1 MSGGMQPSRTIE
13 SKRPERRAVWVVSV
27 VVIAFSVVSFCLRVN
42 GRLYGQNLFLIL
54 CFGLSAVVFPFLIFL
69 RRCQQA
75 ASPWRKYAAVEIVVQ
90 AIFCFSFSCIFRL
103 LNGGP
108 LAQFYGVGE
117 SGVLSAY
124 ESIFVWFICLIALVI
139 QRHFMFTDDLSR
151 EGNVI
156 VGGCLGIIG
165 ILMPKLLE
173 SYEMLQAYCYDSSCG
188 ADDQLGIVQYEV
200 AIAASASLATLFAAG
215 VLAPTWK
222 LWIFGLYDDDDR
234 KRLDRGGLQVANE
247 SELQDSSPS
256 ASVLRKQPQ
265 RNVTPHPLLEAAVSG
280 VVAGVCLSIANR
292 LFGRR

>member
-1 MSGGMQPSRTIE
+1 
-13 SKRPERRAVWVVSV
+13 
-27 VVIAFSVVSFCLRVN
+27 
-42 GRLYGQNLFLIL
+42 
-54 CFGLSAVVFPFLIFL
+54 
-69 RRCQQA
+69 
-75 ASPWRKYAAVEIVVQ
+75 
-90 AIFCFSFSCIFRL
+90 
-103 LNGGP
+103 
-108 LAQFYGVGE
+108 
-117 SGVLSAY
+117 
-124 ESIFVWFICLIALVI
+124 
-139 QRHFMFTDDLSR
+139 
-151 EGNVI
+151 
-156 VGGCLGIIG
+156 
-165 ILMPKLLE
+165 MPKLLE

-222 LWIFGLYDDDDR
+222 LWIFGLYDYDDR